1 MGKNLVIKGAD
12 FSENA
17 VVLPEVVELTSLS
30 GAYAVSSSA
39 VVGQSFDTITWTSNS
54 GWVRWEAEIDVDT
67 YNYTSKAFKQTSGSN
82 YMLNVWILD
91 ENRIIID
98 KRSVT
103 KIDGVMVITEFTI
116 NSENYPTAKYIG
128 FSTVYQQNNPSY
140 PTLIREAKD

>member
-12 FSENA
+12 FSKNA

-39 VVGQSFDTITWTSNS
+39 VIGQSFDTISWTSGN
-54 GWVRWEAEIDVDT
+54 WPRWEAEIDVDT

-82 YMLNVWILD
+82 YLLNVWILD

-98 KRSVT
+98 KKSVST
-103 KIDGVMVITEFTI
+103 IEGVMVVPEFTI

-128 FSTVYQQNNPSY
+128 FCTNVQSSDPIY
-140 PTLIREAKD
+140 PTLIREGKG